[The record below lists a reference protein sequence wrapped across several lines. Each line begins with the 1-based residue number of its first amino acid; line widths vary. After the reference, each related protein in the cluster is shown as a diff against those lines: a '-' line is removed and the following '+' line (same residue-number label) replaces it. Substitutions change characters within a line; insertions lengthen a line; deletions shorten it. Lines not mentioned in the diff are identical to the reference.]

1 METLTANPMTFEQ
14 AMAILDKRHADTLAK
29 LEVEKQLHQEEM
41 IRRDIEFR
49 EYMKKR
55 DAEMKIL
62 TENFGNATNRLGEIV
77 EFMVAPNLLQ
87 KFDEFGFCFRTLLN
101 RVMLS
106 SDKGRLLTEV
116 DILLLDGDKA
126 MVVEVKTKPK
136 KTDLERHLKRMKW
149 IEENTIPLFKD
160 IKEIYSAV
168 AGAVFADDVMKEA
181 IDKGFYVIS
190 QKEANIDIFEPT
202 NKFIT
207 EYNLQ

>member
-1 METLTANPMTFEQ
+1 MNPNISSPTPMTFEQ
-14 AMAILDKRHADTLAK
+14 AMAILDRRYEETLAK
-29 LEVEKQLHQEEM
+29 LEIEKQLHAIEM
-41 IRRDIEFR
+41 KKRD
-49 EYMKKR
+49 EYEKKR

-62 TENFGNATNRLGEIV
+62 TENFGNATNRLGEII

-101 RVMLS
+101 RVRITN
-106 SDKGRLLTEV
+106 DKGRFLTEV
-116 DILLLDGDKA
+116 DILLMDGDKA

-149 IEENTIPLFKD
+149 IQENKIPLFKD
-160 IKEIYSAV
+160 IKKIYSAV

-181 IDKGFYVIS
+181 TDKGFYIIS

-207 EYNLQ
+207 EYNL